1 MFLPCGGPAARA
13 EFNNPNE
20 LHRNRFGNLYIVES
34 SIGRIHKINR
44 LATSVIEVQAHELDL
59 GPAAVGEVSVVQTFT
74 VRNRGFLPL
83 TATFNTL
90 HTDVSVSPNACIL
103 PPEASAV

>member
-1 MFLPCGGPAARA
+1 M
-13 EFNNPNE
+13 
-20 LHRNRFGNLYIVES
+20 ES
-34 SIGRIHKINR
+34 SIGRIRKINR

-74 VRNRGFLPL
+74 VRNRGFLQL

-90 HTDVSVSPNACIL
+90 HTDVSVSPNAYIL